1 MTIPGHL
8 LAAMALFA
16 FVTSVTPGPNN
27 MMLLSS
33 GVNFGFLRS
42 VPHMIGISTSHF
54 VMLVSVGAGLE
65 KIFQSTPWF
74 YSVMNVVGFM
84 YLLYLAWG
92 VAHAAAPSSE
102 PNTTQQPMS
111 YFQAVLFQWVNPKA
125 WMMAV
130 GYFTNY
136 MPTDAPWSV
145 IIPTCVMFSCI
156 NFLSVGVWAMMGRS
170 LQNKLLNPIH
180 RTRFNITLALLLVF
194 SMIPVLF
201 L

>member
-1 MTIPGHL
+1 
-8 LAAMALFA
+8 
-16 FVTSVTPGPNN
+16 
-27 MMLLSS
+27 
-33 GVNFGFLRS
+33 
-42 VPHMIGISTSHF
+42 
-54 VMLVSVGAGLE
+54 
-65 KIFQSTPWF
+65 
-74 YSVMNVVGFM
+74 
-84 YLLYLAWG
+84 
-92 VAHAAAPSSE
+92 
-102 PNTTQQPMS
+102 
-111 YFQAVLFQWVNPKA
+111 
-125 WMMAV
+125 MMAV

-180 RTRFNITLALLLVF
+180 RKRFNITMALLLVF